1 VTSPGRRPFR
11 ITALR
16 VGTAIWL
23 VAGLLLLANA
33 ARGLAGGAARG
44 TGTVRTQP
52 APPPPRAANGQAAA
66 QTAAYAPSYDA
77 RTGREVVMVF
87 IGASFCGAH
96 LQPGFPEAIEQ
107 AKLGL
112 RRQAQARGS
121 GFRAVGVSL
130 DWEPDSALV
139 FLRRFGRW
147 DEVSV
152 GGNWVSEA
160 ALRYI
165 WSDLP
170 GPASVPQLLVIERQ
184 LENGETAVS
193 VQGERLVR
201 RLLGTDQIAAWVKS
215 GAPT

>member
-1 VTSPGRRPFR
+1 VTSPRLRPFR
-11 ITALR
+11 VTALR

-33 ARGLAGGAARG
+33 ARGLAGGAASG
-44 TGTVRTQP
+44 PAVRPRP
-52 APPPPRAANGQAAA
+52 APPPPPAAGRQAAA
-66 QTAAYAPSYDA
+66 QAAAYTPSYDA

-112 RRQAQARGS
+112 RRQAQSRGS